1 MIGTRP
7 GELWDF
13 VVVGAGIAGASAA
26 AWCAMH
32 DPSARVLLLER
43 STWPR
48 SKVCGSCLNPGG
60 VRILEELGVLGD
72 AGMSDP
78 QSLRAHA
85 VSMRRV
91 TVHRGAR
98 CVTLAHPGGLV
109 IERSILDAA
118 LVRHAQNAG
127 VRFEAG
133 CSTRIGDRR
142 DSAWTVHIQRGAS
155 TLDVRARILFIADGL
170 SGTSL
175 SHLPIFAPRVSRA
188 SRIGLGALIP
198 PWRPEPETTR
208 MIVGSHGY
216 FGAVELRDGRTC
228 LGAAVD
234 PDWVRSVGG
243 PAEAIARIARSCALE
258 PPEFGDVRFRGTP
271 ELTRARARVAAPG
284 LFVMGDAA
292 GYVEPFTGEGMTWA
306 LHSARAG
313 AGIGAEALRSGE
325 AGMEEAARAWERFH
339 AHRLAPRQA
348 WCRAVRLVTHRPS
361 ITAAAVGALERVG
374 VVRAGVERM
383 LAQSGARMEVVR

>member
-13 VVVGAGIAGASAA
+13 VIVGAGVAGASAA

-32 DPSARVLLLER
+32 HPDARILLLER
-43 STWPR
+43 SAWPR
-48 SKVCGSCLNPGG
+48 AKVCGSCLNPGG
-60 VRILEELGVLGD
+60 VRMLEELGVLGE

-78 QSLRAHA
+78 RSLRAQA
-85 VSMRRV
+85 VPMRRV

-98 CVTLAHPGGLV
+98 AVTLAHPGGLV

-142 DSAWTVHIQRGAS
+142 DRAWTMHIQRGAS
-155 TLDVRARILFIADGL
+155 MLDVRARILLIADGL

-175 SHLPIFAPRVSRA
+175 SHLPKFALRVSRA
-188 SRIGLGALIP
+188 SRIGLGAIIP

-208 MIVGSHGY
+208 MIVGSRGY

-234 PDWVRSVGG
+234 PAWVRAVGG

-258 PPEFGDVRFRGTP
+258 PPELGDSRFRGTP
-271 ELTRARARVAAPG
+271 ELTRTRTRVAAPG
-284 LFVMGDAA
+284 LFVVGDAA

-306 LHSARAG
+306 LHSARA
-313 AGIGAEALRSGE
+313 AADIAAEALRSGE
-325 AGMEEAARAWERFH
+325 SGLAEAARAWERFS
-339 AHRLAPRQA
+339 AHRLAPRQT
-348 WCRAVRLVTHRPS
+348 WCRAVRLVTHRPNIS
-361 ITAAAVGALERVG
+361 TAAVGVLEGSRIM
-374 VVRAGVERM
+374 RAGVERM
-383 LAQSGARMEVVR
+383 LARSGARTAVLR